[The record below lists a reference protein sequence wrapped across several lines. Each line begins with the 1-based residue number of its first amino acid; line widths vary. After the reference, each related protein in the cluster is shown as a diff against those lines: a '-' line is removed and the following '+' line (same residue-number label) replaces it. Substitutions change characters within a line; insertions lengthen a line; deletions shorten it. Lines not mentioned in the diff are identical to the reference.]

1 MCLKRLHHP
10 AAHRKDFRRQNRI
23 AGCLPDAVD
32 LPQQPEQLSPNRRV
46 WLERELVEFPGHRFC
61 LPMSGQVEIIRFE
74 IFAWPSGNLNVR
86 MPLRIRLAI
95 SRPTPTPVADRI
107 TAVLNRDFPNIPDTR
122 LLFIEEGVLPV
133 GRQQNE

>member
-1 MCLKRLHHP
+1 
-10 AAHRKDFRRQNRI
+10 
-23 AGCLPDAVD
+23 
-32 LPQQPEQLSPNRRV
+32 
-46 WLERELVEFPGHRFC
+46 
-61 LPMSGQVEIIRFE
+61 MSGQIEIIRFE